1 MQRIFDSLKKIGA
14 TLYISAAG
22 GGSEAISGI
31 SAFPS
36 RSSVILGANF
46 INCTNLFNEWIGVT
60 EWKKYSSME
69 SAERLALRSQ
79 EIGKFGIH
87 HVGIGVASSLATFN
101 ERAGR
106 KNVANICAIGYNFKI
121 AKAIEFEDI
130 KKYVDDVDR
139 RSFQEKEIWENVCN
153 LIQIIEQMLLNTA
166 KPADNR
172 GFTVEWVPHFPEIK
186 DESINVYPGSFN
198 PIHDGH
204 KYIAERSEIIT
215 GAKTYYELSL
225 LNFEKNAI
233 DLNTFSKR
241 IESLDRPTILTYQ
254 KTFVEKY
261 KFLKQQY
268 PHLKLIN
275 FIGGIDT
282 FNRVEIRDLV
292 WLLEQKD
299 VKFVVWARNNEW
311 IHPHFKTTY
320 YDLFYHNEELINYN
334 NPISSSKIRED
345 KKNNNL

>member
-1 MQRIFDSLKKIGA
+1 MQHIFDSLKNIGA

-106 KNVANICAIGYNFKI
+106 KNVANICATGYNFKI
-121 AKAIEFEDI
+121 TKAIEFEDI
-130 KKYVDDVDR
+130 KKYSNDADR
-139 RSFQEKEIWENVCN
+139 RFVQENEIFENICD
-153 LIQIIEQMLLNTA
+153 LIQIIEHVLLNAA
-166 KPADNR
+166 KPIDNR
-172 GFTVEWVPHFPEIK
+172 GFAVEWVPHLPEIK
-186 DESINVYPGSFN
+186 DESINIYPGSFN

-204 KYIAERSEIIT
+204 KYIAERSEVIT

-225 LNFEKNAI
+225 FNFEKEAI
-233 DLNTFSKR
+233 NLDAFSKR
-241 IESLDRPTILTYQ
+241 VESLDRPAILTYQ

-268 PHLKLIN
+268 PHLKMIN
-275 FIGGIDT
+275 FVCGIDT
-282 FNRVEIRDLV
+282 FERINIDDIDDFIEK
-292 WLLEQKD
+292 KD
-299 VKFVVWARNNEW
+299 VKFVVWARNGRW
-311 IHPHFKTTY
+311 IERFPWVKNT
-320 YDLFYHNEELINYN
+320 DLIHHNIESIEYN
-334 NPISSSKIRED
+334 NPISSTKIREQS
-345 KKNNNL
+345 K